1 MFQEYIKNYNKI
13 LTKVENMEKFLKL
26 IKLFKKNKKKK
37 ILIFGNGGSSSIAS
51 HIATD
56 FTKECKIK
64 TLNFNDHNLITCFAN
79 DYGFENWIKK
89 TIENFCDY
97 KHDLVILISSS
108 GNSKNMVNAANFCK
122 KCKIKL
128 VTLTGF
134 EKNNPVSK
142 KGKVNIW
149 VNSKSYNYV
158 EVSHL
163 QILAFIV
170 DHLKID

>member
-13 LTKVENMEKFLKL
+13 LSKVENVEKALKL

-97 KHDLVILISSS
+97 KHDLVILIFII
-108 GNSKNMVNAANFCK
+108 GKFKKYGKCSKF
-122 KCKIKL
+122 
-128 VTLTGF
+128 
-134 EKNNPVSK
+134 
-142 KGKVNIW
+142 
-149 VNSKSYNYV
+149 
-158 EVSHL
+158 L
-163 QILAFIV
+163 Q
-170 DHLKID
+170 KM

>member
-1 MFQEYIKNYNKI
+1 
-13 LTKVENMEKFLKL
+13 
-26 IKLFKKNKKKK
+26 
-37 ILIFGNGGSSSIAS
+37 
-51 HIATD
+51 
-56 FTKECKIK
+56 
-64 TLNFNDHNLITCFAN
+64 
-79 DYGFENWIKK
+79 
-89 TIENFCDY
+89 
-97 KHDLVILISSS
+97 
-108 GNSKNMVNAANFCK
+108 MVNAANFCK